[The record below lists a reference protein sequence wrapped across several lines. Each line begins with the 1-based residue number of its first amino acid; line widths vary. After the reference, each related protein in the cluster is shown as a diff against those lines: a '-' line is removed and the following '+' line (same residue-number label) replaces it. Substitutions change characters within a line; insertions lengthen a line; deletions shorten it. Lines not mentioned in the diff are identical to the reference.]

1 MLQLNTDKQTK
12 IKWRWMKYVVT
23 YSLIMDSAITAVVL
37 FVTLSTMFIDSTAIA
52 VVAGLWSVEGI
63 LTAVLKMF
71 ENKVKSKSDGDNPS
85 I

>member
-1 MLQLNTDKQTK
+1 MNTDKRTK

-37 FVTLSTMFIDSTAIA
+37 FVTLSTMFIDSAAIA

-71 ENKVKSKSDGDNPS
+71 ENKEKSKSDGDYPP